1 MTKQKEKPHIA
12 LVSMRPEIGKK
23 EKNIEKM
30 INFISK
36 EEADLYVFGEA
47 PVTGYRCKDE
57 LFRLAEPIDG
67 PTITKLQHIASEK
80 NASIIF
86 GLPIHHPRY
95 KGVIHNSAI
104 LIHSDERVESY
115 QKWFLPTFGPFE
127 EKIYFDEGE
136 HLPIFTTSFGTI
148 GICICYDLFF
158 PELMKAYAMKGVDM
172 IICISASPNTS
183 RKLFETLI
191 PARAIENTVFFIFTN
206 IVGSQEDLVFW
217 GGSQIYDPLGNQLI
231 KAPYFEESIITATLD
246 LSELPLIRQQRPTLR
261 DTRSS
266 LFHELYQ
273 ISKQQSTDHSSKISI
288 SNNDEQ

>member
-1 MTKQKEKPHIA
+1 MNKKNDNVNIA
-12 LVSMRPEIGKK
+12 LVTMRPEIGKK

-30 INFISK
+30 RSFISK
-36 EEADLYVFGEA
+36 KQADLYIFGEA

-57 LFRLAEPIDG
+57 LFRLAEPING
-67 PTITKLQHIASEK
+67 PTIKKLSKTAKEN

-86 GLPIHHPRY
+86 GMPLQHKKY
-95 KGVIHNSAI
+95 KGVIQSCAV
-104 LIHSDERVESY
+104 LIQPDGKIDTY

-136 HLPIFTTSFGTI
+136 RLPIFKTPFGTI

-158 PELMKAYAMKGVDM
+158 PELIKAFALKGADIVV
-172 IICISASPNTS
+172 CISASPNTS

-206 IVGSQEDLVFW
+206 IVGTQEDLVFW
-217 GGSQIYDPLGNQLI
+217 GGSQIYDPIGNQQI
-231 KAPYFEESIITATLD
+231 KAPYFEESIVTTSMD
-246 LSELPLIRQQRPTLR
+246 LSKIPLIRQNRPTLR

-266 LFHELYQ
+266 LFHDLHNLTRE
-273 ISKQQSTDHSSKISI
+273 KI
-288 SNNDEQ
+288 